1 MQNKQSKLKLAS
13 ALLVTVFITGCSDQ
27 HLSNKD
33 LSTGIGAGLG
43 GLLGSAL
50 TNDNIII
57 TLASTAVGAYIGN
70 NMGKDM
76 DQQNE
81 KKE

>member
-13 ALLVTVFITGCSDQ
+13 ALLVTVFITGCSDK

>member
-1 MQNKQSKLKLAS
+1 MQNRQSKLKLAS
-13 ALLVTVFITGCSDQ
+13 ALLVTVFITGCSSQ
-27 HLSNKD
+27 KFSNEE